1 MNKPTILE
9 VILSISLMVFAILY
23 LNAKRYS
30 ELEQI
35 TQRKQIYELK
45 ERIQQDS
52 IHIEMVEY
60 NYNVLFNKEKNNE

>member
-30 ELEQI
+30 ELEHI